1 MKFVERD
8 AGIMLSLQYIS
19 ILEGDTMEVTDS
31 ENMTSTP
38 FLVVEVDLLQ
48 AFTDPG
54 DSELSSLE
62 MSVF

>member
-8 AGIMLSLQYIS
+8 AGIMPSLQYIS

-38 FLVVEVDLLQ
+38 FLAVEVDLLQ

-62 MSVF
+62 MSVS